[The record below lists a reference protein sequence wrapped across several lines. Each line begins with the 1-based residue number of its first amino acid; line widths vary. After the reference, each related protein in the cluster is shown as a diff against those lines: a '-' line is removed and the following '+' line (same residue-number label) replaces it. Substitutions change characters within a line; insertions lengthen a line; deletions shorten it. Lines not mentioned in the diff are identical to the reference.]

1 MRFSRKSAMNLPAVG
16 AICALAIAGIVPQ
29 AALAQALH
37 AVVPT
42 ATIYPGEVI
51 SAGDVTE
58 VEVTN
63 PHLAAGYVTDLADVV
78 GKVSKRTLVA
88 GRTIQIG
95 NLRDPYAVERG
106 TTIRITAKV
115 GGLAISAAGTP
126 LQDAMIGDLIR
137 VRNLDTGVIVSG
149 TVMADGT
156 VEVMQK

>member
-1 MRFSRKSAMNLPAVG
+1 MRFSRKSTVIISAVG
-16 AICALAIAGIVPQ
+16 TICALTVAGLVPQ
-29 AALAQALH
+29 AALAQGLY

-51 SAGDVTE
+51 TSGHVTE

-63 PHLAAGYVTDLADVV
+63 PRIAAGYATDLGDVV

-95 NLRDPYAVERG
+95 SLRDPYTVERG
-106 TTIRITAKV
+106 TTVRMTAKV

-126 LQDAMIGDLIR
+126 LQDAMIGDVIR

-156 VEVMQK
+156 IEVMQK